1 MQSLFVIT
9 ECFRYNI
16 FLGDIMSFGEKLKKL
31 RLDRHLS
38 LDVVSKALNI
48 GKSTL
53 SEYENDITRPSLEKF
68 FSFIE
73 FYHVNENYF
82 YGDNHVFLDLST
94 LSEESQE
101 KIYVIVAHEE
111 IYK

>member
-1 MQSLFVIT
+1 
-9 ECFRYNI
+9 
-16 FLGDIMSFGEKLKKL
+16 MSFGEKLKKL

-38 LDVVSKALNI
+38 LNVVSKALNI

-68 FSFIE
+68 FCIIE
-73 FYHVNENYF
+73 FYHLNENYF
-82 YGDNHVFLDLST
+82 YGENHVFLDLDT
-94 LSEESQE
+94 LSKEAKD
-101 KIYVIVAHEE
+101 KIYAIIAHEE